1 VLQSLF
7 ACKNGCMLSIDIV
20 KIVDISLNRPHRV
33 WLKTSNIL
41 SNWIS
46 FWIRKWIFLLY
57 NHYPKRYPNFRD
69 NHDLTIGI
77 FYPSFIQ
84 TATGVVCMRAR
95 ISPGV
100 PVVLLKHECVG
111 TNINFVLCVASIF
124 LSDFI
129 GFSRTMTSTK
139 MWNVIE

>member
-1 VLQSLF
+1 MYVINWYCQNSGYLTKPTLQSLV
-7 ACKNGCMLSIDIV
+7 KDIQLF
-20 KIVDISLNRPHRV
+20 IQLDIFLD
-33 WLKTSNIL
+33 K
-41 SNWIS
+41 
-46 FWIRKWIFLLY
+46 KMDIFLLY
-57 NHYPKRYPNFRD
+57 NHYLQRYPNFRD
-69 NHDLTIGI
+69 NHDLSIGI

-84 TATGVVCMRAR
+84 SATGVVCMRAR

-111 TNINFVLCVASIF
+111 TNINCVLCVASIF